1 MDEIIKQIKAQIEIN
16 FQNIKDQIEVADL
29 EAVFDG
35 VNGSRYIFH
44 NLHSMDRFFI
54 NPAEYVY
61 EGEKLFGIPENLSVI
76 STARE
81 GFVEDT
87 SIVIP
92 REKLM
97 AYFEFVTNKIE
108 HYLENLTAEELIQ
121 KPQGSEYTRLELIL
135 GQMRHAPEQEQDATG
150 REQRR
155 HRVDHAGNLCRIAR
169 KEGKQFAEQHE
180 ERRTGRVS
188 HLHLLGSRNKL
199 RTVPETGR
207 RLDGRAVSERSDGKH
222 QPSAHVVHNLVGS
235 HS

>member
-54 NPAEYVY
+54 NPTDYVY

-97 AYFEFVTNKIE
+97 AYFGFVTNKIE
-108 HYLENLTAEELIQ
+108 HYLENL
-121 KPQGSEYTRLELIL
+121 R
-135 GQMRHAPEQEQDATG
+135 
-150 REQRR
+150 QR
-155 HRVDHAGNLCRIAR
+155 NLY
-169 KEGKQFAEQHE
+169 
-180 ERRTGRVS
+180 
-188 HLHLLGSRNKL
+188 RN
-199 RTVPETGR
+199 P
-207 RLDGRAVSERSDGKH
+207 RAVSILALNSFLAKFVTRCGM
-222 QPSAHVVHNLVGS
+222 
-235 HS
+235 